1 MNRIMRLLK
10 NEFDVEL
17 ISTVH
22 AMGMIFILGFE
33 YYICGVKSI
42 SFWVVIQLWIL
53 GYFIG
58 WTQRIIYMGTKVNRK
73 FTQKMNVVLWILLPQ
88 IWILGFASLFKWFD
102 EYPKWTGPVFWFTM
116 LVYFIILW
124 WFLKCFYKEETL
136 DLNNMLSRY
145 QKGINEQVIAKEKE
159 QEKDI

>member
-1 MNRIMRLLK
+1 
-10 NEFDVEL
+10 
-17 ISTVH
+17 
-22 AMGMIFILGFE
+22 
-33 YYICGVKSI
+33 
-42 SFWVVIQLWIL
+42 
-53 GYFIG
+53 
-58 WTQRIIYMGTKVNRK
+58 MGTKVNRK

-102 EYPKWTGPVFWFTM
+102 GYPKWTGPVFWFTM